1 MARLLIVD
9 DEENIRQL
17 YAMELAG
24 AGHAVD
30 TAGTVEQAREIFERG
45 GTELVVLDLKLT
57 ESDGGL
63 ETLKW
68 MRERDRR
75 IPIIINTAYPAYQT
89 DFSSWLAD
97 AYLVKSSNLD
107 ELKST
112 INKLLDK

>member
-1 MARLLIVD
+1 MARLLIVE

-24 AGHAVD
+24 VGHSVD
-30 TAGTVEQAREIFERG
+30 TAGTVEQAREIFGRG

-57 ESDGGL
+57 ESNGGL

-68 MRERDRR
+68 MRERDRTV
-75 IPIIINTAYPAYQT
+75 PIIINTGYPSYQT
-89 DFSSWLAD
+89 DFSTWLAD

-107 ELKST
+107 ELKGT
-112 INKLLDK
+112 ISKLLEK